1 MTTKYNYHDAMDEMV
16 RKQAAT
22 LFPTSAQLEAAVG
35 NGLAERINESLE
47 SVLCGNGGKYLDEV
61 TAAGCIVGN
70 EDLLLNAIYD
80 ELEDGRVGYDEAIAN
95 IVMMTPSQ
103 KDSTIRYYLLWDA
116 AERYEDEL
124 RRDIASRLPRNEMY
138 DNLTALQDV
147 IYPPE
152 SDDEAEWDAFDR
164 GHIVI
169 SYVDGNGV
177 TRASA
182 SLWTHCQYIETID
195 EAIKEIKRIAREDGV
210 EDDFDFS

>member
-22 LFPTSAQLEAAVG
+22 LFPTAAQLEAAVG

-80 ELEDGRVGYDEAIAN
+80 ELEDGRVGLDEAIAN